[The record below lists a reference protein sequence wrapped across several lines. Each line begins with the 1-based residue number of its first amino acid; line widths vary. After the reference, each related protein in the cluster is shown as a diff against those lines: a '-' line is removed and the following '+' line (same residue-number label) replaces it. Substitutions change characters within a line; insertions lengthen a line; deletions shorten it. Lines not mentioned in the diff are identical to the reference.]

1 MYLHFWYSW
10 LSYILCLFW
19 ITILFKY
26 IFIICDCNHNIIY
39 HSLPTN
45 KHFSVFWD
53 KLKHPHNIAFITFLH
68 TLRHYIMPQ
77 EYQPLATLLNMANFS
92 IGTLNYLHIATMWH
106 YIYLLLLTYFVE
118 QINFAYFV
126 NAKYFRPPLI
136 KALVKNMTIKS
147 SLFKF
152 SKECCYFLFIFIYFI
167 IVLATSVLPVFNMK
181 AQIASYVSALGQQ
194 PVFDMKA
201 QLALYVSVLG
211 HKITFDS
218 NTALHILI
226 CQQHSY
232 YKLTRGAVLNFYIA
246 SSYSYYFILFA
257 HETLFIFTVTDMLN
271 LRFSLKIYI
280 FKFMIINFYHVSLR
294 IAQKILSY
302 IIYVRFIG
310 HIWTVTG
317 LNIIMQKLATFAYA
331 QVTCHTIA
339 IYSII
344 AQHESI
350 YEPYPNI
357 SLQGDQY

>member
-1 MYLHFWYSW
+1 MYLGTNINIHLILPFLYFCIYREIIQCFFSIKHWQLYSIRQIFPQ
-10 LSYILCLFW
+10 LYYYIYILLLCG
-19 ITILFKY
+19 ITY
-26 IFIICDCNHNIIY
+26 ICSCQHIQL
-39 HSLPTN
+39 S
-45 KHFSVFWD
+45 
-53 KLKHPHNIAFITFLH
+53 KLILH
-68 TLRHYIMPQ
+68 TLIMQNILDLPF
-77 EYQPLATLLNMANFS
+77 T
-92 IGTLNYLHIATMWH
+92 
-106 YIYLLLLTYFVE
+106 
-118 QINFAYFV
+118 
-126 NAKYFRPPLI
+126 
-136 KALVKNMTIKS
+136 KAFVKNMTIKS

-152 SKECCYFLFIFIYFI
+152 LKECCHFLFIFIYFRM
-167 IVLATSVLPVFNMK
+167 VQATSV
-181 AQIASYVSALGQQ
+181 Q

-280 FKFMIINFYHVSLR
+280 FKFMIINFYRVSLR

-317 LNIIMQKLATFAYA
+317 LNIIMQKLATFAL
-331 QVTCHTIA
+331 HK
-339 IYSII
+339 SHHNHL
-344 AQHESI
+344 QH
-350 YEPYPNI
+350 
-357 SLQGDQY
+357 